1 MEANRMVVI
10 RSGSEVTPGILRSET
25 GGSDLIALLAIAVI
39 SAIILVV
46 LGYDRRLERISPKVA
61 AAQ

>member
-10 RSGSEVTPGILRSET
+10 RSGSEVTPSILRSET

-61 AAQ
+61 AAR

>member
-61 AAQ
+61 AAR

>member
-25 GGSDLIALLAIAVI
+25 GGRDLIALLAIAVI